1 MEARKKSYF
10 YNMRLFHN
18 HVKRMLYDKYA
29 NNIENLL
36 DLCSGKGGDID
47 KWLNNNVIN
56 VHGYDIDIN
65 SVNEAKSR
73 FKIKLNN
80 KLKHNININYNFDV
94 LDLST
99 NILPEP
105 QKLYNVVSSMFAF
118 HYFFKSK
125 ETFETIITTIQNNL
139 ILGGYFI
146 GCLFD
151 GEAVN
156 TKLNNP
162 FLDLTRFYIK
172 QKQTNG
178 YHGDIFG
185 NCINV
190 YIGETVLD
198 KPTDEYLVNFQHFVI
213 LMESKGFIL
222 VETSMFA
229 DIFKQC
235 LGFRLNNVEQELS
248 FLNRYFVFRKIK

>member
-47 KWLNNNVIN
+47 KWLNNNIIN
-56 VHGYDIDIN
+56 VHGYDIDID

-73 FKIKLNN
+73 LKS
-80 KLKHNININYNFDV
+80 KLKYKHNNNYNFDV

-99 NILPEP
+99 NVLPKPQKP

-139 ILGGYFI
+139 IPGGYFI

-151 GEAVN
+151 GETVN

-162 FLDLTRFYIK
+162 FLDPTRFYIK
-172 QKQTNG
+172 QKQTND
-178 YHGDIFG
+178 YYGDIFG

-213 LMESKGFIL
+213 LMESKGFVL
-222 VETSMFA
+222 VETSMFS

-235 LGFRLNNVEQELS
+235 SGNFQLNNVEQELS
-248 FLNRYFVFRKIK
+248 FLNRYFVFKKTC